1 MPDRPNEDASLKRN
15 SPDVPRDTY
24 PSKNA
29 IAPFWAKHESCIR
42 GLPVVMAACPE
53 GPEEPGRSHAEVT
66 LYGAGTNY
74 TLGTDK
80 HAQKKKKKKRS
91 WRGTVRSFRAFD
103 LPSRKRASDGQ
114 QQSHSEKMRIFD
126 LQDPWD

>member
-66 LYGAGTNY
+66 
-74 TLGTDK
+74 
-80 HAQKKKKKKRS
+80 
-91 WRGTVRSFRAFD
+91 
-103 LPSRKRASDGQ
+103 
-114 QQSHSEKMRIFD
+114 
-126 LQDPWD
+126 